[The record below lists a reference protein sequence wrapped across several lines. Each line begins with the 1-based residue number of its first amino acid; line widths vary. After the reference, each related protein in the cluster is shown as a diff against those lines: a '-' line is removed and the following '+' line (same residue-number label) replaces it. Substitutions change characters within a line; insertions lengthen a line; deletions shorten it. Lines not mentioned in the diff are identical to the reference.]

1 MKKADFL
8 KQENVPE
15 FIKEIVRNAPDDA
28 EVNVM
33 GMRIPKAPTA
43 EKGCSCGECKKN
55 EDGVSV
61 GAYIESL
68 ADTFCNMV
76 DLCDDDGKVARS
88 DIPVLTG
95 YIDVVSGTLDRFFNF
110 LDAEQKKG

>member
-1 MKKADFL
+1 MTKAEILARNDVS
-8 KQENVPE
+8 Q
-15 FIKEIVRNAPDDA
+15 FIKDIVKMAPDDA

-61 GAYIESL
+61 GAYIESM

-76 DLCDDDGKVARS
+76 DLCDNDVKVSRS
-88 DIPVLTG
+88 DLPTLAG

-110 LDAEQKKG
+110 LDSEQKKG